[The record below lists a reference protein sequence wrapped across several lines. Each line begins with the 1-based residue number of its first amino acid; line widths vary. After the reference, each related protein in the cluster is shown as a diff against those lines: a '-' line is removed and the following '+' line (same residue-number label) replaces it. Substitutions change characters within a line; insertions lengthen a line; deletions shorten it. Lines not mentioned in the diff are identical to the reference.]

1 MAAYQTFRLPRV
13 SLNLGQSPLDAAIDI
28 SIGRYSPANCLR
40 DAVNTLPHY
49 AVVRINLA
57 IEGINLA
64 IDLLL
69 RLLAALAADAGLIL
83 RFAHEPSRT
92 L

>member
-1 MAAYQTFRLPRV
+1 M

-28 SIGRYSPANCLR
+28 SIGRYFSSQCLR

-64 IDLLL
+64 IDLLYVFSQL
-69 RLLAALAADAGLIL
+69 SQQMQGVIL